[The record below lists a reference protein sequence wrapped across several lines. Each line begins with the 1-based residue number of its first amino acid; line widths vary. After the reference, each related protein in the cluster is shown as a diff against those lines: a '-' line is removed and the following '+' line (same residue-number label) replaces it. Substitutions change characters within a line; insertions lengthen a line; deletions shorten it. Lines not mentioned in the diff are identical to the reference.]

1 MSDHKKYLGKKR
13 QKIFSIEKICPKG
26 TPKNL
31 SKQKK
36 NSLPISKLFATKPN
50 ESSLSFKFD
59 SNLDEIQDKSSTENQ
74 RHSLIS
80 ISNLVYQYL
89 TTIENTTGNEVTEH
103 IKNKL
108 QSKKNDQSNQKNIQ
122 RRVYD
127 AINVMCA
134 VGLIKKDKQNIEF
147 LQKNNKEN
155 TNNNNKILNKKTNI
169 NIEKKQDKI
178 DYEDKIKEITF
189 ELNEKLKILIKKYL
203 TVEFYEKYNKLNDNN
218 PQRKYQKKMEF
229 PFDIIE
235 YDNSSPIKITSKEDL
250 SRYLIVSN
258 SGFVHYSPY
267 DIIKILISPDMLSK
281 LNEGNN
287 NSNNNN
293 LNQNK
298 TNSKKSTN
306 DESIIEDLN
315 INLNNNLNNSFNINE
330 EEEKK
335 DEDDPKKIKI
345 LNDSFNNLNCEVP
358 YDTKIVINNSN
369 GNNNNPNG
377 NQLLNNNELETTEET
392 IFNYLKTKKIFI
404 DELQIKNELNQFG
417 MNNNINNENKKEE
430 VENNFEKEIENT
442 FTEHRIRKNSN
453 ESNVSNLYDDNIMKQ
468 NKGDCMSEMGLF
480 N

>member
-26 TPKNL
+26 IPKNL

-36 NSLPISKLFATKPN
+36 NSLPIPKLFDTKQN
-50 ESSLSFKFD
+50 ESSLSFKSD

-74 RHSLIS
+74 RHSLIR
-80 ISNLVYQYL
+80 ISKLVYQYL
-89 TTIENTTGNEVTEH
+89 TTVQNTTGNEVTEQ
-103 IKNKL
+103 IKFAL
-108 QSKKNDQSNQKNIQ
+108 QSKKNDQSNQNNQNKNIQ

-134 VGLIKKDKQNIEF
+134 VGLIKKYKQNIEF

-155 TNNNNKILNKKTNI
+155 TNNNNKILNEKTNI

-178 DYEDKIKEITF
+178 DYEDKIKEITI

-203 TVEFYEKYNKLNDNN
+203 TVKFYEKYNKLNYNN

-267 DIIKILISPDMLSK
+267 DIIKILISPDILSK

-306 DESIIEDLN
+306 DESFIEDLN

-345 LNDSFNNLNCEVP
+345 LNDSYNNLNCEVP

-377 NQLLNNNELETTEET
+377 NQLLNNNERETTEET
-392 IFNYLKTKKIFI
+392 IFNYLKTKQIFI

-417 MNNNINNENKKEE
+417 MNNNINNENNEE
-430 VENNFEKEIENT
+430 EFENNFDT

>member
-1 MSDHKKYLGKKR
+1 L
-13 QKIFSIEKICPKG
+13 IE
-26 TPKNL
+26 
-31 SKQKK
+31 
-36 NSLPISKLFATKPN
+36 ISKK
-50 ESSLSFKFD
+50 
-59 SNLDEIQDKSSTENQ
+59 
-74 RHSLIS
+74 
-80 ISNLVYQYL
+80 VYQYL
-89 TTIENTTGNEVTEH
+89 TYIKNTTGNGVTEH
-103 IKNKL
+103 IKDEL
-108 QSKKNDQSNQKNIQ
+108 PSKKNDQSNKKNIQNIQ

-134 VGLIKKDKQNIEF
+134 VGLIKKDKQNIKF

-155 TNNNNKILNKKTNI
+155 TNNNNKILNEKTNI

-178 DYEDKIKEITF
+178 DYEDKIKEITI

-203 TVEFYEKYNKLNDNN
+203 TVKFYEKYNKLNYNN

-267 DIIKILISPDMLSK
+267 DIIKILISPDILSK

-306 DESIIEDLN
+306 DESFIEDLN

-345 LNDSFNNLNCEVP
+345 LNDSYNNLNCEVP

-377 NQLLNNNELETTEET
+377 NQLLNNNERETTEET
-392 IFNYLKTKKIFI
+392 IFNYLKTKQIFI

-417 MNNNINNENKKEE
+417 MNNNINNENNEE
-430 VENNFEKEIENT
+430 EFENNFDT

>member
-26 TPKNL
+26 IPKNL

-36 NSLPISKLFATKPN
+36 NSLPITKPFDTKQN
-50 ESSLSFKFD
+50 ESSLSFKSD

-74 RHSLIS
+74 RHSLIR
-80 ISNLVYQYL
+80 ISKLVYQYL
-89 TTIENTTGNEVTEH
+89 TTVQNTTGNAVTEQ
-103 IKNKL
+103 IKIAL
-108 QSKKNDQSNQKNIQ
+108 QSKKNDQSNQNNQKKNIQ

-134 VGLIKKDKQNIEF
+134 VGLIKKYKQNIEF

-155 TNNNNKILNKKTNI
+155 TNNNNKILNEKTNI

-178 DYEDKIKEITF
+178 DYEDKIKEITN

-203 TVEFYEKYNKLNDNN
+203 TVKFYEKYNKLNYNN

-267 DIIKILISPDMLSK
+267 DIIKILISPDILSK

-306 DESIIEDLN
+306 DESFIEDLN

-345 LNDSFNNLNCEVP
+345 LNDSYNNLNCEVP

-377 NQLLNNNELETTEET
+377 NQLLNNNERETTEET
-392 IFNYLKTKKIFI
+392 IFNYLKTKQIFI

-417 MNNNINNENKKEE
+417 MNNNINNENNEE
-430 VENNFEKEIENT
+430 EFENNFDT

>member
-1 MSDHKKYLGKKR
+1 MSDHKKYLEKKR
-13 QKIFSIEKICPKG
+13 IFSIEKIKKNDHKG
-26 TPKNL
+26 ILKNS

-36 NSLPISKLFATKPN
+36 NSLPRSKLFDTKPN
-50 ESSLSFKFD
+50 ESSLSFKYD

-74 RHSLIS
+74 RHSLIR
-80 ISNLVYQYL
+80 ISKLVYQYL
-89 TTIENTTGNEVTEH
+89 TTVQNTTGNEVTEQ
-103 IKNKL
+103 IKIAL
-108 QSKKNDQSNQKNIQ
+108 QSKKNDQSNQNNQNKNIQ

-134 VGLIKKDKQNIEF
+134 VGLIKKYKQNIEF

-155 TNNNNKILNKKTNI
+155 TNNNNKILNEKTNI

-178 DYEDKIKEITF
+178 DYEDKIKEITI

-203 TVEFYEKYNKLNDNN
+203 TVKFYEKYNKLNYNN

-267 DIIKILISPDMLSK
+267 DIIKILISPDILSK

-306 DESIIEDLN
+306 DESFIEDLN

-345 LNDSFNNLNCEVP
+345 LNDSYNNLNCEVP

-377 NQLLNNNELETTEET
+377 NQLLNNNERETTEET
-392 IFNYLKTKKIFI
+392 IFNYLKTKQIFI

-417 MNNNINNENKKEE
+417 MNNNINNENNEE
-430 VENNFEKEIENT
+430 EFENNFDT